1 MLIIAIVVPGLMA
14 IAGLL
19 AFAVLCLGIRREDK
33 AASFPKKAP
42 GFAVRQARRF
52 TGLRSPAAGPS
63 AIREQAANTARER
76 ARADA

>member
-1 MLIIAIVVPGLMA
+1 MLIFALVVPGLLA

-33 AASFPKKAP
+33 AASFQGKAP

-63 AIREQAANTARER
+63 TSREQAANTARAR
-76 ARADA
+76 ARADV